1 MQHWWAEEPWFG
13 FGIVISDYFGHWMVN
28 SQARTINRV
37 GAPADFVYRFDLK
50 PADRSRYNLFL
61 MVNTFFLTPAEVEQ
75 LQALFKG
82 SGATVVWFY
91 APGYI
96 GPERFEPPQMES
108 LTGFSFRRVDEPG
121 PMMIRCLI
129 DDSGTKFFRDFGV
142 KKPHHPR
149 FAVVPGDDK
158 GIWIHGRWTDNGEIA
173 FASREH
179 NGFTSYYVGAGPLP
193 VEVLRW
199 IAEKAGVRMWSTK
212 PDNVRA
218 RKERP

>member
-37 GAPADFVYRFDLK
+37 GAPTDFVYRFDLK

-82 SGATVVWFY
+82 SRATVVWFY

-96 GPERFEPPQMES
+96 GPERFEPKQMES

-158 GIWIHGRWTDNGEIA
+158 GIRIHGRWTDNGEIA

-179 NGFTSYYVGAGPLP
+179 NGFTSYYVGAGGCRWKFCGGLP
-193 VEVLRW
+193 
-199 IAEKAGVRMWSTK
+199 KK
-212 PDNVRA
+212 PASACTARNRTMYGQ